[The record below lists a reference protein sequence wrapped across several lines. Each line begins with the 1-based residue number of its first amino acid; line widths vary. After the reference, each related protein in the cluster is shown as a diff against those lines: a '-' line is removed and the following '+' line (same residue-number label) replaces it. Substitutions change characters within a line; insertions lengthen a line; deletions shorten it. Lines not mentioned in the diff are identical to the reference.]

1 MQLGLGLC
9 VLLLYVH
16 APRSV
21 FYMAVA
27 VFVFEVMMQRLLSV
41 VCDKTEAVGVCVTGL
56 CFSLPS
62 DDSAHAQ
69 SSHIS

>member
-9 VLLLYVH
+9 ALLLYVR
-16 APRSV
+16 APKSV
-21 FYMAVA
+21 LHIAVVA
-27 VFVFEVMMQRLLSV
+27 FVFEVMMQSLLSV

-62 DDSAHAQ
+62 DNSAHVQ
-69 SSHIS
+69 SS